1 MRAASQN
8 VTPEPV
14 AAALRHLDAMGL
26 AVHTDEP
33 TRQRFGRSSG
43 PDGEARLPVAVIQPR
58 STEHVQAAVQ
68 IARQAGLKLHPIS
81 RGCNWG
87 YGDAAPP
94 GPAQVVLDLS
104 RMDRI
109 LEVDEELGYAVIQPG
124 VSQGQL
130 HEFLKS
136 RGLALRIDATGAG
149 PDASFVGNTLDRGF
163 GHTRYGDHFL
173 TACSMEVVLGDGR
186 ILRTGFGHYDNAQ
199 ARHVYRYGIGPFLDG
214 LFAQSNFGII
224 TRLGVWLMPAPE
236 AMNAFFFKSDDPA
249 ALAHFVDRLAPLR
262 RQGLITSAVHI
273 GNDLRLISARAR
285 YPWDRTGGQTP
296 LPEDVRAALRRE
308 LGVARWTG
316 CGAITGPPELVAAT
330 TKLVKRA
337 LRGTRVMV
345 FNESRLRWLDVAS
358 RTMARLGVGQGF
370 REQLAGLRSV
380 YALLRGEPDGEA
392 LGGTL
397 WRVRDAAPGERV
409 TDPLARHAGLMWS
422 SPVLPMT
429 GAAAEQVRQLMEPV
443 YAAHG
448 FEAFLTYTMIN
459 ERAMICVSNLYF
471 DRRDADE
478 AARARACYDEL
489 TTRLIDAGYPPYRC
503 GPMGYAKLARNSGWS
518 YWDVVGQLKATL
530 DPDGVISPGRYEPR
544 PTTSGPVVPEHRPA
558 TRDAGGSTAAP

>member
-1 MRAASQN
+1 MRAAEDNS
-8 VTPEPV
+8 TREPV
-14 AAALRHLDAMGL
+14 FAALRHLGAVGL
-26 AVHTDEP
+26 AVHVDEP

-43 PDGEARLPVAVIQPR
+43 PDGEARVPVAVIRPR
-58 STEHVQAAVQ
+58 CTEHVQAAVQ
-68 IARQAGLKLHPIS
+68 IARQVGLKLHPIS

-94 GPAQVVLDLS
+94 AAGQAVLDLS
-104 RMDRI
+104 TMDRI
-109 LEVDEELGYAVIQPG
+109 LEVNEELGYAVIEPG

-130 HEFLKS
+130 HGYLKD
-136 RGLALRIDATGAG
+136 RGLPYVIDATGAG

-186 ILRTGFGHYDNAQ
+186 VLRTGFGHYDNAK
-199 ARHVYRYGIGPFLDG
+199 ARHVYRYGVGPFLDG
-214 LFAQSNFGII
+214 LFAQSNFGVV
-224 TRLGVWLMPAPE
+224 TRLGVWLMPATE
-236 AMNAFFFKSDDPA
+236 ACNAFFFRSDDPG

-262 RQGLITSAVHI
+262 RQGLISSAVHI

-296 LPEDVRAALRRE
+296 LPEDVREQMRQE

-316 CGAITGPPELVAAT
+316 CGAITGPREVVAAT
-330 TKLVKRA
+330 TRLVKRA
-337 LRGTRVMV
+337 LRGTRVMI
-345 FNESRLRWLDVAS
+345 FNDGRLRWLDGAA
-358 RTMARLGVGQGF
+358 RAMARLGVGQSF

-380 YALLRGEPDGEA
+380 YALLKGEPDSEA
-392 LGGTL
+392 LGGVL
-397 WRVRDAAPGERV
+397 WRVRDARRREAA
-409 TDPLARHAGLMWS
+409 TDPLARHAGLMWA

-429 GAAAEQVRQLMEPV
+429 GAAAEQVRSIMEPV

-471 DRRDADE
+471 DRREADE

-503 GPMGYAKLARNSGWS
+503 GPMGYAKLSRRSGWS
-518 YWDVVGQLKATL
+518 YWDVVAQLKASL
-530 DPDGVISPGRYEPR
+530 DPDGVISPGRYEPGR
-544 PTTSGPVVPEHRPA
+544 A
-558 TRDAGGSTAAP
+558 AGGQDASEAGVAGASTSRR